1 LPDGP
6 PPWCRPGWSSDHIEL
21 AASWIADWASE
32 LIEKEGL
39 GSHEICVAP
48 VRDAV
53 KSALAAKGIGFL
65 ELEARRVDPGKA
77 EPGVRLGSI
86 RRIKG
91 LEFKAVAMI
100 IDQSDDH
107 PSRLERCVAATRA
120 RQRLLIIEF
129 PRPTLDLENAGVE
142 RA

>member
-1 LPDGP
+1 M
-6 PPWCRPGWSSDHIEL
+6 
-21 AASWIADWASE
+21 IANWASE

-39 GSHEICVAP
+39 GSHEICVTPAH
-48 VRDAV
+48 DAV
-53 KSALAAKGIGFL
+53 KSALAAKGVKFL

-77 EPGVRLGSI
+77 EPGIRLGSI

-107 PSRLERCVAATRA
+107 QSRLERYVAATRA
-120 RQRLLIIEF
+120 RQRLLV
-129 PRPTLDLENAGVE
+129 VE
-142 RA
+142 LSTPYESAMPGRATGSRLKEGKQGAS

>member
-1 LPDGP
+1 L
-6 PPWCRPGWSSDHIEL
+6 
-21 AASWIADWASE
+21 IADWASE

-53 KSALAAKGIGFL
+53 KSALAGKGIGFL

-100 IDQSDDH
+100 TDQSDDH
-107 PSRLERCVAATRA
+107 PSRLERYVTATRA
-120 RQRLLIIEF
+120 RQRLLIIELSTAEASTA
-129 PRPTLDLENAGVE
+129 PGPALKSAADE

>member
-1 LPDGP
+1 
-6 PPWCRPGWSSDHIEL
+6 
-21 AASWIADWASE
+21 
-32 LIEKEGL
+32 
-39 GSHEICVAP
+39 

-107 PSRLERCVAATRA
+107 PSRLERYVAATRA
-120 RQRLLIIEF
+120 RQRLLIIELADAS
-129 PRPTLDLENAGVE
+129 PAPDLTLKNAADE

>member
-1 LPDGP
+1 M
-6 PPWCRPGWSSDHIEL
+6 
-21 AASWIADWASE
+21 IADWASQ
-32 LIEKEGL
+32 LIENEGL

-107 PSRLERCVAATRA
+107 PSRLERYVAATRA
-120 RQRLLIIEF
+120 RQRLLIIEL
-129 PRPTLDLENAGVE
+129 P
-142 RA
+142 